1 MTVKDKAN
9 ARRPKA
15 EKLERKLMSGA
26 HDNRET
32 ITLGMS
38 RSTLLD
44 PVVMGMSVMKLI
56 MATNHFDVER

>member
-9 ARRPKA
+9 ARRPRA

-26 HDNRET
+26 QDNRET
-32 ITLGMS
+32 ITLGMR

-44 PVVMGMSVMKLI
+44 PVVIGMSVMKLI
-56 MATNHFDVER
+56 IATNHFVVV